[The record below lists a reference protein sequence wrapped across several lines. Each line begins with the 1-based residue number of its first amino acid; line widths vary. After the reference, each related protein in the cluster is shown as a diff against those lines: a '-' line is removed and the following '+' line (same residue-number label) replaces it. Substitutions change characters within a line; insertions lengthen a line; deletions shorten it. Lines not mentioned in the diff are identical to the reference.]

1 MKEIDSLFKEKEVKE
16 IRNKLKKIIEE
27 IEMADKRNQEILLS
41 EVVEKAKKTEKE
53 LREKYSV
60 MECLSFFPE
69 DISPLALLVEEIC
82 NASEDKQDILKV
94 LKFNLHNYF
103 NQFKDAKNE
112 NWHAKEKEFLQI
124 IDILVKECNY
134 FEA

>member
-1 MKEIDSLFKEKEVKE
+1 MKEIDSLFKVKEVKE
-16 IRNKLKKIIEE
+16 IRNNLKKIIEE

-69 DISPLALLVEEIC
+69 DISPLA
-82 NASEDKQDILKV
+82 
-94 LKFNLHNYF
+94 
-103 NQFKDAKNE
+103 
-112 NWHAKEKEFLQI
+112 
-124 IDILVKECNY
+124 
-134 FEA
+134 